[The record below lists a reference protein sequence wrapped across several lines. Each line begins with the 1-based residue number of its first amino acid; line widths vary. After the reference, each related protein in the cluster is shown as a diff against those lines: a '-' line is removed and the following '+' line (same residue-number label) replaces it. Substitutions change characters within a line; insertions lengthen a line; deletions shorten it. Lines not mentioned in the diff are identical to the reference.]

1 MAQEPVIRMLQS
13 LQLQTYAGYVW
24 SCYALTLVALMGVA
38 LYARKQWRDAERDAQ
53 RRLQI
58 QESKLS

>member
-1 MAQEPVIRMLQS
+1 MLQS

-24 SCYALTLVALMGVA
+24 SCYALTLVALIGVA
-38 LYARKQWRDAERDAQ
+38 WHARRQWRDAERDAQ

-58 QESKLS
+58 QESNLS